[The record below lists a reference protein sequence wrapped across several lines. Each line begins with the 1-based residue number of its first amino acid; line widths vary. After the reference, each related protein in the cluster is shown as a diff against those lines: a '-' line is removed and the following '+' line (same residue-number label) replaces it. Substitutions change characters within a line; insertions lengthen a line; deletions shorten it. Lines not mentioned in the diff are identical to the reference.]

1 MSKIL
6 YFIGIDVASENFTA
20 SVLLDT
26 LMSSQST
33 ETFQNSPQ
41 GFGEFNQWLID
52 QKIKPSKTII
62 CMEAT
67 GVYGEQLCYWLTANK
82 YKVAVEPPLQVKRAF
97 STRAHKNDQID
108 SRKIAEYASRFQDEL
123 HFWQPKE
130 EVLEQIRVLLTTREQ
145 FVQQRTANVNSLN
158 MLKRKVVQ
166 TPMANEYYES
176 NIERLSKQI
185 KNIEKE
191 IQRLIDK
198 DQHFKKTISLLK
210 SIPGVSVLLAANLL
224 VVTDGFSNYLNY
236 KQLAAYIG
244 ICPYEHRSGSSV
256 YKKPRSARY
265 GPARLRKLLCLA
277 ARSVKT
283 HKRPFKLYFL
293 QKSAQGKD
301 ASLILNNISNKLLK
315 ISCAVIKNQIPYH
328 ENYQSVNPVLLNNT

>member
-6 YFIGIDVASENFTA
+6 YFIGIDVASQNFAASILVNTDESSKSTA
-20 SVLLDT
+20 S
-26 LMSSQST
+26 
-33 ETFQNSPQ
+33 FRNSPH
-41 GFGEFNQWLID
+41 GFGEFQQWLIR
-52 QKIKPSKTII
+52 QRIKPSNSII

-67 GVYGEQLCYWLTANK
+67 GVYGEQLCYWLTANN
-82 YKVAVEPPLQVKRAF
+82 YHIAVEPPLKVKRAF
-97 STRAHKNDQID
+97 STSAHKNDQID
-108 SRKIAEYASRFQDEL
+108 SQKIAEYAFRFQDEL
-123 HFWQPKE
+123 HFWQPKGDI
-130 EVLEQIRVLLTTREQ
+130 LEQIRVLLATREQ
-145 FVQQRTANVNSLN
+145 FVQQKTANINSLN
-158 MLKRKVVQ
+158 TLKRKVVQ
-166 TPMANEYYES
+166 TPLANEYYES

-210 SIPGVSVLLAANLL
+210 SIPGVSVLLATNLL

-256 YKKPRSARY
+256 YRKPRSARY

-283 HKRPFKLYFL
+283 HKKPFQLYFL
-293 QKSAQGKD
+293 QKSAQGKN
-301 ASLILNNISNKLLK
+301 ASLIINNISNKLLK
-315 ISCAVIKNQIPYH
+315 IICAVIRNQIPYH
-328 ENYQSVNPVLLNNT
+328 ENYQSLNPVLFNNA

>member
-1 MSKIL
+1 MSKIR
-6 YFIGIDVASENFTA
+6 YFIGIDIASENFTT
-20 SVLLDT
+20 SVLINSDK
-26 LMSSQST
+26 SQST
-33 ETFQNSPQ
+33 AAFQNSPQ
-41 GFGEFNQWLID
+41 GFEEFQQWLLQ
-52 QKIKPSKTII
+52 QKINPHHSII
-62 CMEAT
+62 CIEAT
-67 GVYGEQLCYWLTANK
+67 GVYGEHLCYWLTARNFRI
-82 YKVAVEPPLQVKRAF
+82 AVEPPLKVKRAF
-97 STRAHKNDQID
+97 ATSTHKNDEID
-108 SRKIAEYASRFQDEL
+108 SRKIAEYAFRFRDEL

-166 TPMANEYYES
+166 TPMANEYYQS

-198 DQHFKKTISLLK
+198 DQHFKKTTSLLK
-210 SIPGVSVLLAANLL
+210 SIPGVSILLAANLL

-256 YKKPRSARY
+256 YKRPRSARY

>member
-1 MSKIL
+1 MSKAL
-6 YFIGIDVASENFTA
+6 YFTGIDIASENFTA
-20 SVLLDT
+20 SLLVTTDQPSKLT
-26 LMSSQST
+26 A
-33 ETFQNSPQ
+33 TFQNSPQ
-41 GFGEFNQWLID
+41 GFEEFQRWLLKH
-52 QKIKPSKTII
+52 KIKPSNSVF

-67 GVYGEQLCYWLTANK
+67 GVYGEHLCYWLTANN
-82 YKVAVEPPLQVKRAF
+82 YRIAVEPPLKVKRAF
-97 STRAHKNDQID
+97 KVKGHKTDPLDAQQ
-108 SRKIAEYASRFQDEL
+108 IAEYALRFQDKL
-123 HFWQPKE
+123 HFWQPKADM
-130 EVLEQIRVLLTTREQ
+130 LEQIRILLTTREQ
-145 FVQQRTANVNSLN
+145 FVQQKTANINSLHT
-158 MLKRKVVQ
+158 LKRKVVQ
-166 TPMANEYYES
+166 TPLANEYYES

-198 DQHFKKTISLLK
+198 DQHFKKTIILLK

-224 VVTDGFSNYLNY
+224 VATDGFRNYVNH

-283 HKRPFKLYFL
+283 HKKPFQLYFL
-293 QKSAQGKD
+293 Q
-301 ASLILNNISNKLLK
+301 
-315 ISCAVIKNQIPYH
+315 
-328 ENYQSVNPVLLNNT
+328 